1 MDYSKEIDVDH
12 QRFVDAT
19 INVLN
24 ATNFTSSIEVRGF
37 QGINIDGITML
48 IGSKQVK
55 PRSYA
60 FICTQNDAKVKSQQ
74 KPLIEFGKRM
84 PGDFLIR
91 YRRDYSENG
100 KIYFNF
106 HDPYIKLTHII
117 VYVDVRICDDEYEKA
132 NQWIWFSFSLV
143 YFTFSRHGLSHSPIE

>member
-37 QGINIDGITML
+37 RGINIDGITML
-48 IGSKQVK
+48 IRTKQVK

-60 FICTQNDAKVKSQQ
+60 FICTEKAAKVKSQQ
-74 KPLIEFGKRM
+74 KPLIEFGERV
-84 PGDFLIR
+84 PNDFLIA
-91 YRRDYSENG
+91 YRREHSNNG
-100 KIYFNF
+100 KLHLNF
-106 HDPYIKLTHII
+106 HDSNLKLNYIVVSI
-117 VYVDVRICDDEYEKA
+117 DVCIFDERKTVK
-132 NQWIWFSFSLV
+132 NFPKNWFSSFFSLS
-143 YFTFSRHGLSHSPIE
+143 F